1 MMHLD
6 ILQIHCIP
14 MQVNIFLQSIINN
27 FINKMQLIIKKV
39 ITRNYLLIWL
49 NTQNATRYSYL
60 NQTTFN
66 NMIINKKI
74 FKKWFLKFKDNIKPL
89 RRMNLTWKMRKIIK
103 KNSFIK
109 IMLFLRID
117 HLLITALPRKWIK
130 IN

>member
-14 MQVNIFLQSIINN
+14 MQVNIFLQSITNN

-39 ITRNYLLIWL
+39 ITRNYLLICL
-49 NTQNATRYSYL
+49 NSQNATRYSYL
-60 NQTTFN
+60 YQTTFN
-66 NMIINKKI
+66 NMIINKTT
-74 FKKWFLKFKDNIKPL
+74 FKKWFLKLKDNTKQLKKRNL
-89 RRMNLTWKMRKIIK
+89 RWKTRKKIK
-103 KNSFIK
+103 KNNFIK

-117 HLLITALPRKWIK
+117 HLLTTALPRKWIR

>member
-1 MMHLD
+1 MHLD

-74 FKKWFLKFKDNIKPL
+74 FKKWFLKLKDNIKPL
-89 RRMNLTWKMRKIIK
+89 RRMNLTRKMRKIIK